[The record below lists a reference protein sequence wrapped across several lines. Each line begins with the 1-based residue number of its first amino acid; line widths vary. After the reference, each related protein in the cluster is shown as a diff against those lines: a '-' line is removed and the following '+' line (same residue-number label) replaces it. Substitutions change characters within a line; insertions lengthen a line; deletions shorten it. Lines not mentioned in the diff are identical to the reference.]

1 MNGWKYF
8 SEDELRCSHTGACQ
22 MDPGFMI
29 TLEAIREKCGFPFAV
44 TSAYRAPTHPIE
56 AKKRKPGAHSS
67 GRAVDIAVRGDRA
80 LKLIRVA
87 FEFGITGIGVQQ
99 KGGSR
104 FIHLDDLSIE
114 DGFARPN
121 IWSY

>member
-1 MNGWKYF
+1 MSDWKYF
-8 SEDELRCSHTGACQ
+8 TEDELKCSHSGKCL
-22 MDPGFMI
+22 MDPSFML
-29 TLEAIREKCGFPFAV
+29 TLEAIRIKCDFPFTI
-44 TSAYRAPTHPIE
+44 TSAYRDPTHPIE
-56 AKKRKPGAHSS
+56 AKKAKPGTHAS
-67 GRAVDIAVRGDRA
+67 GRAVDIAVRGDKA
-80 LKLIRVA
+80 IKLIKVA

-104 FIHLDDLSIE
+104 FIHLDDLKLE

>member
-1 MNGWKYF
+1 MTDYKYF
-8 SEDELRCSHTGACQ
+8 SEDELKCSHTGNCL

-29 TLEAIREKCGFPFAV
+29 TLEAIRIKCGFPFTI
-44 TSAYRAPTHPIE
+44 TSAYRDPTHPIE
-56 AKKRKPGAHSS
+56 AKKNKPGSHAS
-67 GRAVDIAVRGDRA
+67 GRAIDIAVRGDKAVMLIKVA
-80 LKLIRVA
+80 LS
-87 FEFGITGIGVQQ
+87 FGITGIGVQQ
-99 KGGSR
+99 KGGAR

>member
-1 MNGWKYF
+1 
-8 SEDELRCSHTGACQ
+8 
-22 MDPGFMI
+22 
-29 TLEAIREKCGFPFAV
+29 
-44 TSAYRAPTHPIE
+44 
-56 AKKRKPGAHSS
+56 
-67 GRAVDIAVRGDRA
+67 VRGDKA
-80 LKLIRVA
+80 VKLIKVA

-104 FIHLDDLSIE
+104 FIHLDDLRLE

>member
-1 MNGWKYF
+1 
-8 SEDELRCSHTGACQ
+8 

-29 TLEAIREKCGFPFAV
+29 TLEAIRIKCDFPFTI
-44 TSAYRAPTHPIE
+44 TSAYRDPTHPIE
-56 AKKRKPGAHSS
+56 ARKAKPGTHAS
-67 GRAVDIAVRGDRA
+67 GRAVDIAVRGDKA
-80 LKLIRVA
+80 IKLIKVA

-99 KGGSR
+99 KGGGR
-104 FIHLDDLSIE
+104 FIHLDDLGIE